1 MQAMSV
7 DSRVVAE
14 TPASD
19 LAIVREMVSE
29 LENYIVNEDLYRTI
43 SVRLPTGDVRL
54 QMTGGD
60 LLTRLHR
67 LDKERS
73 RLSAQERAE
82 MDALQQEAERIIYS
96 LRTRFNQRLGRE
108 LKARTDALK
117 WYLDEVAQNPAE
129 GRANYPYEIRNRQRI
144 EEIVKRLG
152 AELPAETS
160 ATISALDRRLRG
172 LSQGDRFVWDPSLEA
187 VFPRQPY
194 WYLYAGK

>member
-1 MQAMSV
+1 MSV

-14 TPASD
+14 SPASD

-29 LENYIVNEDLYRTI
+29 LENYIVNEDLYRTV

-60 LLTRLHR
+60 LLTRLYR
-67 LDKERS
+67 LDKERA
-73 RLSAQERAE
+73 RLSTSDQNDLNTLQE
-82 MDALQQEAERIIYS
+82 EAERIIYS
-96 LRTRFNQRLGRE
+96 LRTRFNQRLERE
-108 LKARTDALK
+108 LKARVDALK
-117 WYLDEVAQNPAE
+117 WYLDEAAQNPAE

-144 EEIVKRLG
+144 EEIVKRIG
-152 AELPAETS
+152 ADLPAAS
-160 ATISALDRRLRG
+160 LAPVSSIDNRLRG
-172 LSQGDRFVWDPSLEA
+172 LSLGDRFVWDPSLEA

>member
-1 MQAMSV
+1 MSV

-14 TPASD
+14 NPASD

-29 LENYIVNEDLYRTI
+29 LENYIVNEDLYRTV

-60 LLTRLHR
+60 LLTRLYR
-67 LDKERS
+67 LDNERS
-73 RLSAQERAE
+73 QLSSAEQTDLNTLQE
-82 MDALQQEAERIIYS
+82 EAERIIYS
-96 LRTRFNQRLGRE
+96 LRTRFNQRLERE
-108 LKARTDALK
+108 LKARVDALK
-117 WYLDEVAQNPAE
+117 WYLDEVAQNPNE

-144 EEIVKRLG
+144 EEIVKRIG
-152 AELPAETS
+152 ADLPADSLAPVS
-160 ATISALDRRLRG
+160 AIDRRLRG
-172 LSQGDRFVWDPSLEA
+172 LSLGDRFVWDPSLEA